1 MIHPGLK
8 RKQQLTFIST
18 LILLMLAIVWNLTT
32 GEYAMSY
39 GQIIQTFLGQG
50 DAADRLI
57 LIDFR
62 LPRVVITLLA
72 GIALSMSGAVLQSV
86 TKILSQNR
94 NFRHQCRKWFCYRV
108 IRLFRSNT
116 R

>member
-39 GQIIQTFLGQG
+39 GQII
-50 DAADRLI
+50 
-57 LIDFR
+57 
-62 LPRVVITLLA
+62 
-72 GIALSMSGAVLQSV
+72 
-86 TKILSQNR
+86 
-94 NFRHQCRKWFCYRV
+94 
-108 IRLFRSNT
+108 
-116 R
+116 